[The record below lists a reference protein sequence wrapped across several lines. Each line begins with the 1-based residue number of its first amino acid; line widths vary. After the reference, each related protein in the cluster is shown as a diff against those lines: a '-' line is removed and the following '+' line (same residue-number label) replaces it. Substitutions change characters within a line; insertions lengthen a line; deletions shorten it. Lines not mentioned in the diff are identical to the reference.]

1 MGVAVLIAIHLH
13 IRLSAEV
20 SPLWRTLS
28 EYVNAGA
35 APIFGVMCLALAAG
49 SLALLVG
56 IARARRGG
64 AVPVLLG
71 FWCAGLVVCGLVPV
85 DADGAA
91 RTLSGQ
97 LHNGG
102 AVLAFLSLPLAGW
115 LLTRRSDAHCPWEPR
130 RTTIRRLSVASAV
143 TLGVVLA
150 SFAWIMSTGPA
161 DPVVTLGLFERVLF
175 AVDLALL
182 LTMTRPLLSSAR
194 R

>member
-13 IRLSAEV
+13 IQLSGQV

-35 APIFGVMCLALAAG
+35 APSFGVMCLALAAG
-49 SLALLVG
+49 SLALLIG

-71 FWCAGLVVCGLVPV
+71 LWCAGLVVCGLFPV
-85 DADGAA
+85 DPDGAA

-97 LHNGG
+97 VHNGG
-102 AVLAFLSLPLAGW
+102 AVLAFIALPVAGW
-115 LLTRRSDAHCPWEPR
+115 LLTRRSDTQCPWEPR
-130 RTTIRRLSVASAV
+130 RTTIRRLSVASAA
-143 TLGVVLA
+143 TLVVVLA